1 MQILHL
7 HEIFNVTIYNLFYN
21 NLIKNH
27 LHKYIF
33 YHHSAYL
40 TLVAMP
46 QVVFLSK
53 GQGIKTTDYRLQTT
67 DYGLQTTDFR
77 PSTFDR

>member
-27 LHKYIF
+27 LQKYIF
-33 YHHSAYL
+33 
-40 TLVAMP
+40 
-46 QVVFLSK
+46 LSSFRLFNISSNATSCFFVK
-53 GQGIKTTDYRLQTT
+53 RSRNKDYGLQTT